1 MQTEKVINKFRVWVD
16 DASELSIEEE
26 LDLAHEKL
34 DEILGERTWSFLKKT
49 ASVDIVNSEVILP
62 EDFKYV
68 IKVGLPEDYL
78 YVKVGN
84 VKVRIVALEDRFEW
98 GTTTVAYIDYSESKI
113 KFNQSISG
121 IAEFDYIMESSELS
135 MDSVVIGPRS
145 MGYAVAR
152 LMARDF
158 YTLDQTENGRSQYQS
173 NEMAYQKLL
182 DQMSVQDNYGFDS
195 VE

>member
-68 IKVGLPEDYL
+68 IKVGLPE
-78 YVKVGN
+78 
-84 VKVRIVALEDRFEW
+84 
-98 GTTTVAYIDYSESKI
+98 AYIDYSESKI